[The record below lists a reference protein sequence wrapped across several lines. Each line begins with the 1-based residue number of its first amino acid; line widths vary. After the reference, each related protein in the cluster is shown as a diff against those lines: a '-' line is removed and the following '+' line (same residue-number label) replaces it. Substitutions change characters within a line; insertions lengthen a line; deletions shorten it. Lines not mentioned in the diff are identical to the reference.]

1 VCLVGEEQYG
11 LETVIEVEDDRG
23 WKRFWGRD
31 KNFFRRQGARGRIDP
46 KDGSRFA
53 DFGNWF
59 HAAGRDEGG
68 ERSRI

>member
-1 VCLVGEEQYG
+1 VCLVGEEQG
-11 LETVIEVEDDRG
+11 GWQRVNEVENDRG
-23 WKRFWGRD
+23 SDRFWVGDRD
-31 KNFFRRQGARGRIDP
+31 FFRRQGAGGRIDP

>member
-1 VCLVGEEQYG
+1 MAGEEQYG
-11 LETVIEVEDDRG
+11 LETVVEVEDDRG

-31 KNFFRRQGARGRIDP
+31 KSFFGGKAQEGGSIRKMD
-46 KDGSRFA
+46 SRFA

-59 HAAGRDEGG
+59 HAARRDGGG